1 MYGAII
7 GDIAGSRYEFDP
19 VKTKDVP
26 LFVEGS
32 RFTDDTVLTVAVA
45 NALLKARETGASFK
59 ELLVR
64 EMQRLALA
72 HPGAGYGGRF
82 AVWIRSADPV
92 PYGSFGNGSAMR
104 VSPCGLIA
112 VTLEEALDLARASA
126 EVTHDHPEGIKGA
139 QAVAG
144 AVFLAKT
151 GHAKEEVRAFVEDGF
166 YDLGFT
172 LDEIRAE
179 YGFDVTCQGSVP
191 QAIVAF
197 LESESYEDAI
207 RGAISLGGDA
217 DTQAAI
223 AGSIAWSYYR
233 FGARGGRLAEP
244 FAGDGRAPE
253 SHAKPGSIWPQWCQ
267 DMVEGNRIDD
277 YLPADFASTIARLDD
292 ARMQREGTCARLGG
306 CAPIPL

>member
-7 GDIAGSRYEFDP
+7 GDIAGSRYEFYP
-19 VKTKDVP
+19 EKTKDMP
-26 LFVEGS
+26 LFAKGS

-45 NALLKARETGASFK
+45 NALLEARKTGVSFK
-59 ELLVR
+59 ELLVP
-64 EMQRLALA
+64 EMRRMALA
-72 HPGAGYGGRF
+72 YPDAGYGGRF
-82 AVWIRSADPV
+82 ATWLGSADPS

-151 GHAKEEVRAFVEDGF
+151 GHTKEEIRAFVQDG
-166 YDLGFT
+166 YYNLDFT
-172 LDEIRAE
+172 LDEIRAG
-179 YGFDVTCQGSVP
+179 YGFDETCQGSVP

-197 LESESYEDAI
+197 LEAESYEDAI

-233 FGARGGRLAEP
+233 FRLGGENL
-244 FAGDGRAPE
+244 PE
-253 SHAKPGSIWPQWCQ
+253 SSSKPGIRWPQWCQ
-267 DMVEGNRIDD
+267 DMVEKNGINAF
-277 YLPADFASTIARLDD
+277 LPADFVDTIKRLDKVW
-292 ARMQREGTCARLGG
+292 MQ
-306 CAPIPL
+306 

>member
-19 VKTKDVP
+19 VKEKDVP
-26 LFVEGS
+26 LFGEGS
-32 RFTDDTVLTVAVA
+32 CFTDDTVLTIAVA
-45 NALLKARETGASFK
+45 NALLKAQETGASFE
-59 ELLVR
+59 ELLVP
-64 EMQRLALA
+64 EMRRMALA
-72 HPGAGYGGRF
+72 HPKAGYGGRF
-82 AVWIRSADPV
+82 AAWVKSDSPA
-92 PYGSFGNGSAMR
+92 PYNSFGNGSAMR

-112 VTLEEALDLARASA
+112 VTLEEAFELARASA
-126 EVTHDHPEGIKGA
+126 EVTHDHPEGVKGA

-151 GHAKEEVRAFVEDGF
+151 GRSKDEIRAFVEDGY

-172 LDEIRAE
+172 LDEIRAG
-179 YGFDVTCQGSVP
+179 YRFDVACQGSVP

-207 RGAISLGGDA
+207 SGAISLGGDA

-233 FGARGGRLAEP
+233 FG
-244 FAGDGRAPE
+244 PE
-253 SHAKPGSIWPQWCQ
+253 CEGPMLRTESGKRWPQWCQ
-267 DMVEGNRIDD
+267 DMVEGNRIDS
-277 YLPADFASTIARLDD
+277 YLPANFVSTIERFDD
-292 ARMQREGTCARLGG
+292 ARMRREGAYARLGLG
-306 CAPIPL
+306 L